1 MSQKKIY
8 CFSSE
13 YFSYI
18 DNLQYTPVGLGDKY
32 FPQHWLRDNTGENIS
47 HKNSYYDMYTF
58 HYWLWKNQISSINE
72 NTWIG
77 FCTYRRFWSS
87 LCGYQN
93 TNYKNFKENI
103 LSDIPNEWHN
113 YEVILPEKLYFT
125 SGKKIKILKNSPSFF
140 FKNPSYFFFSK
151 KHTIKTHFEI
161 FHDPKILEISLQFI
175 ENKEKN
181 DFKDY
186 LNNEYFHPWNL
197 FFCRSKKLLTKYY
210 ESVFPWLFKCE
221 DKFGFSKLGLKGY
234 KTQRIYA
241 YLAERYLSYWFE
253 KYSKYKTW
261 PIIFLD
267 KDTQLKLK
275 N

>member
-1 MSQKKIY
+1 MYKKKIY

-18 DNLQYTPVGLGDKY
+18 DSLNYTPVGLGDKH
-32 FPQHWLRDNTGENIS
+32 FPSHWLRDNTGENIS

-58 HYWLWKNQISSINE
+58 HYWLWKNQISSIEE
-72 NTWIG
+72 NTWLG
-77 FCTYRRFWSS
+77 FCTYRRFWNNTANI
-87 LCGYQN
+87 QN
-93 TNYKNFKENI
+93 VNNINFKENV
-103 LSDIPNEWHN
+103 LSEIPNEWQK
-113 YEVILPEKLYFT
+113 YETILPQKLYFN
-125 SGKKIKILKNSPSFF
+125 SIKKIKIFKNYPFFF
-140 FKNPSYFFFSK
+140 FKNPSYLFSEK

-161 FHDPKILEISLQFI
+161 FHDPEILSISLQFL
-175 ENKEKN
+175 EKN
-181 DFKDY
+181 EKKDFENY
-186 LNNEYFHPWNL
+186 LNSRYFHPWNL
-197 FFCRSKKLLTKYY
+197 FFCRSKKLLVKYY

-221 DKFGFSKLGLKGY
+221 GKLEFSKLGAKGY

-253 KYSKYKTW
+253 KYSNYTTW

-267 KDTQLKLK
+267 KNTQFKLK

>member
-1 MSQKKIY
+1 MNQKKIY

-87 LCGYQN
+87 ISGHQT

-103 LSDIPNEWHN
+103 LSDIPNEWDKH
-113 YEVILPEKLYFT
+113 EVILPEKLYFS
-125 SGKKIKILKNSPSFF
+125 SGKKIKILKNSPIFF
-140 FKNPSYFFFSK
+140 FKNPSYLFFSK

-161 FHDPKILEISLQFI
+161 FHDPKILEVSLQFI

-197 FFCRSKKLLTKYY
+197 FFCRSKKLLIKYY

-253 KYSKYKTW
+253 KYSNYRTW

-267 KDTQLKLK
+267 KDTQLMLK